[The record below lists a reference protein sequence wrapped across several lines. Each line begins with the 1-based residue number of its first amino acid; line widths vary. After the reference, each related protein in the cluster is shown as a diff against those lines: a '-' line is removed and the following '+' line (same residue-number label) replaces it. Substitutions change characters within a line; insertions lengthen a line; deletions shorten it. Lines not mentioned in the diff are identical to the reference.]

1 LFEPVTCFA
10 ELEDFFFYEM
20 EPGQEPFMSKKNLF
34 GGVHLENLD
43 SMCCIPSGLCCDY
56 NELIIV
62 AGSFAFFFFLLY
74 GYVHP

>member
-1 LFEPVTCFA
+1 
-10 ELEDFFFYEM
+10 
-20 EPGQEPFMSKKNLF
+20 MSKKNLF

-62 AGSFAFFFFLLY
+62 ALSFAFLLLLF
-74 GYVHP
+74 VN